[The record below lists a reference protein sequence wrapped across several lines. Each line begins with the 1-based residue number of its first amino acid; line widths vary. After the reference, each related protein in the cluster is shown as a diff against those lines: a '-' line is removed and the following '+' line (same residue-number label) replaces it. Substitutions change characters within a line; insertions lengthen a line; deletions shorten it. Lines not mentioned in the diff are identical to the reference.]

1 MPALPPIDYTN
12 LGYESMRD
20 AMLALARER
29 VPEWTDQSDNDLLR
43 LLVDLTAFSSDINL
57 YYQTRIAANLLPET
71 SDEPDALIQLLRLI
85 GYELRPPSAAT
96 ANLRLAFGPVVVP
109 PITIPS
115 GTAFTVR
122 LSSGQELNFES
133 ERDVQILGA
142 QLTPPD
148 ALAQRHFFPLPVVE
162 GRTVVNELIG
172 VSDGSPNQRYPLGQ
186 KPVLANS
193 IQITVAEPGGPARWQ
208 VVDTLAKSSPADRHC
223 IAQRDAEGRAIIL
236 FGDGGSGVIGGN
248 GMIPPRGTPVIP
260 VTINATYRVGGGVIG
275 NVPAESIFRSSL
287 AVIAD
292 AVNPQAAAGGMEGED
307 LERARAFAPRLFRTQ
322 DRGVTRDDYR
332 DLALQVPGVGKALA
346 VAVSWNYVVL
356 FIAPSGQVAEPSEL
370 LKRDLLEFLERQR
383 MTTTGLRIVGPK
395 PADIYLV
402 ADVQAQPYFRRVDVQ
417 EAVEKAVAD
426 YLAFDNVDFG
436 RPIYLSRVY
445 DAIQSL
451 PEVASLNVT
460 RFSRSPTGAIET
472 DGQIKLAAN
481 ELPRPGYRDNP
492 NTLFDPLDPA
502 YRPPIVANVKGG
514 AVS

>member
-12 LGYESMRD
+12 LGYEAMRD

-43 LLVDLTAFSSDINL
+43 LLVDLTAFASDINL

-85 GYELRPPSAAT
+85 GYELRPPAAAT
-96 ANLRLAFGPVVVP
+96 VNLRMTFNAIVVP
-109 PITIPS
+109 PIPIPA

-148 ALAQRHFFPLPVVE
+148 ALSRRYFYPLSVVE
-162 GRTVVNELIG
+162 GRAVVNELIG
-172 VSDGSPNQRYPLGQ
+172 VSDGSPNQRYSLGQ
-186 KPVLANS
+186 KPILPNS
-193 IQITVAEPGGPARWQ
+193 IQITVAEPGGTTRWQ
-208 VVDTLAKSSPADRHC
+208 VVDTLANSSPADRHC
-223 IAQRDAEGRAIIL
+223 IVQRDAEGGAIVL
-236 FGDGGSGVIGGN
+236 FGDGTN
-248 GMIPPRGTPVIP
+248 GLIPPRGTPVTP

-275 NVPAESIFRSSL
+275 NVPAGSIFRSSL
-287 AVIAD
+287 AVIVD
-292 AVNPQAAAGGMEGED
+292 AVNPQAAAGGMEAEE
-307 LERARAFAPRLFRTQ
+307 LERARSFAPRLYRTQ
-322 DRGVTRDDYR
+322 ERGVTRNDYR

-370 LKRDLLEFLERQR
+370 LKRDLLEFLERRR

-402 ADVQAQPYFRRVDVQ
+402 ADVQAQPYFLRADV
-417 EAVEKAVAD
+417 ELAVEKAVAD
-426 YLAFDNVDFG
+426 YLAFENVEFG

-451 PEVASLNVT
+451 PEVASVNVT

-492 NTLFDPLDPA
+492 NTLFTPVNPS
-502 YRPPIVANVKGG
+502 YRPPIVAKVTGG
-514 AVS
+514 VVS